1 MDRIELRRAELGE
14 EKILAYIQT
23 ESWKAAFSE
32 ILSPEELEKCTNL
45 EKAEEMY
52 RNVLNG
58 HFVHL
63 VIEYVEGKK
72 LVISIEKYI
81 NHCLK
86 RPGAFRS
93 RWAS

>member
-1 MDRIELRRAELGE
+1 LAGIAVTAFLSAVFRHQHLQRF
-14 EKILAYIQT
+14 ILTLFAI
-23 ESWKAAFSE
+23 
-32 ILSPEELEKCTNL
+32 
-45 EKAEEMY
+45 
-52 RNVLNG
+52 
-58 HFVHL
+58 HL